1 VRGVD
6 DVAPVRRDVIVEPV
20 RKILVEVRD
29 HRVLLVRVEVLGL
42 VEDALERHAVRRRPR
57 YELRGAPVVFL
68 LKWVR
73 VGDLRELREA
83 RADPEVREVHE
94 RALGDQVHVG
104 VLRLLRIAVGE
115 VAHDD
120 LLGRLLCPKDVVVE
134 STRLRDFAER
144 AEQEW
149 LRGIDGAVV
158 VAAVEVQEAEGD
170 VLLAA

>member
-1 VRGVD
+1 MRGVD

-42 VEDALERHAVRRRPR
+42 VEDALERHAVRRGPR
-57 YELRGAPVVFL
+57 YELRGAPVVLL

-94 RALGDQVHVG
+94 R
-104 VLRLLRIAVGE
+104 LLV
-115 VAHDD
+115 
-120 LLGRLLCPKDVVVE
+120 
-134 STRLRDFAER
+134 TRYTSAFFAFCG
-144 AEQEW
+144 
-149 LRGIDGAVV
+149 LP
-158 VAAVEVQEAEGD
+158 
-170 VLLAA
+170 